1 MRLGILLTT
10 GAEKQD
16 ARTAVS
22 IAEAAL
28 SQGHEV
34 RWFVM
39 GDGLY
44 HLVNDPS
51 NRLLGD
57 LQRLLEKGAQVACCA
72 SNCSLRGIGKERLLP
87 GVRWGSQHDHAGV
100 VNWSDRYLVFG

>member
-10 GAEKQD
+10 GIEKQD
-16 ARTAVS
+16 AWTAAG
-22 IAEAAL
+22 IAGAAL
-28 SQGHEV
+28 AQGHEV

-51 NRLLGD
+51 NRLK
-57 LQRLLEKGAQVACCA
+57 REVERFLEAGAQIACCA
-72 SNCSLRGIGKERLLP
+72 LNCELRGIGKERLVA
-87 GVRWGSQHDHAGV
+87 GVRWGSQYDHAAL

>member
-1 MRLGILLTT
+1 MRMGILLTT
-10 GAEKQD
+10 GVEAQD
-16 ARTAVS
+16 ARTAVE
-22 IAEAAL
+22 IAESAL
-28 SQGHEV
+28 AQGHEV

-51 NRLLGD
+51 NRLVGKLA
-57 LQRLLEKGAQVACCA
+57 RLLEAGTQIVCCA
-72 SNCSLRGIGKERLLP
+72 FNCELRGIGKERLLP
-87 GVRWGSQHDHAGV
+87 GVRWGSQYDHAAV